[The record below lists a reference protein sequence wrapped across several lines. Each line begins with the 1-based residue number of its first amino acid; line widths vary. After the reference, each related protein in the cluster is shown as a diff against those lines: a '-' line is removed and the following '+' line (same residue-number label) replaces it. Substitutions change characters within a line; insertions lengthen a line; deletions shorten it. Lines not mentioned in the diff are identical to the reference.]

1 MIWKE
6 GNEEGRKRRKQ
17 KGKKEKKKEK
27 VRKIEKEG
35 RGRKVLYI
43 TLFMLLKSKKF
54 SLTL

>member
-1 MIWKE
+1 MKREGRE
-6 GNEEGRKRRKQ
+6 GNKKAKRK
-17 KGKKEKKKEK
+17 KKKEK

-35 RGRKVLYI
+35 RGRKVFYI

>member
-1 MIWKE
+1 MKREGRE
-6 GNEEGRKRRKQ
+6 GNKKAKRK
-17 KGKKEKKKEK
+17 KKKEK